1 MKYRNSIGVAVSFFA
16 VAVAAHAY
24 WGQIPLVPGNA
35 EDTFAVG
42 HLPGGGYIY
51 LVGDSA
57 YRQNAFTRI
66 AYSEYRAVPTNAQ
79 PSFVAVWDD
88 SLAVAGYVDEAGGT
102 LQSFDPSDPADPGF
116 TSTAALKS
124 FHAVFNDATSLY
136 VGDVG
141 GASASIRYLT
151 LDGTT
156 NRVVVTDISASSSPA
171 GFARD
176 GSGVLYVGDSDDG
189 VVYRFTAAQVGTAVL
204 SGVPLQ
210 MSEGTAVHDFGA
222 GSNIT
227 SVAVD
232 EFGRIWVGGEQSG
245 IRVYSPALG
254 VETNLVPHANS
265 TRCRVMAFR
274 AEERAYVGCV
284 SEIGGEPAQ
293 RLYGSDLSAFY
304 LMHHTALPFASAL
317 GGASPYDRG
326 VPGFVGPHGEGRAR
340 IPVGDGTFINS
351 NNYVNPVFASWATGA
366 TYAPTAQ
373 VIGPAWTNQA
383 NALGPAEADNTRLVS
398 LGDLDQAQIDA
409 GSPPGSL
416 VLEFD
421 LPIADQE
428 GPDFAVFENTII
440 VQATLGLIFGEMA
453 YVDVSSDG
461 TNFARFPGVS
471 LHTPATTYT
480 NLPGGRGYAYFEPR
494 GVYNM
499 AGKHVNNGDS
509 WGTPFDLR
517 DLRWHPL
524 VIGGSVDLAE
534 IRYVRIVD
542 IPGSGD
548 YLDHSSPARP
558 VLDGWVTWGSGGA
571 DVDAVGVINFKTQ
584 CRIEPG
590 ASDAAISWFA
600 VTNRIYQAQWT
611 DDLRNGGWQ
620 DLGSAVTGDN
630 AEHEITDGGKS
641 DGARFYRV
649 LRSAMP

>member
-1 MKYRNSIGVAVSFFA
+1 MTYGKSIGAAVGVLAMAAS
-16 VAVAAHAY
+16 AHAY
-24 WGQIPLVPGNA
+24 WGQIPLVPGNT
-35 EDTFAVG
+35 EDPFAVG
-42 HLPGGGYIY
+42 QLPGGGYVY

-57 YRQNAFTRI
+57 YRQIAFTRI
-66 AYSEYRAVPTNAQ
+66 GHCEYMTVPTNAG

-88 SLAVAGYVDEAGGT
+88 SLAVAGYVDESGGT
-102 LQSFDPSDPADPGF
+102 LQRFDPSNLASPGF
-116 TSTAALKS
+116 TNIATIKS
-124 FHAVFNDATSLY
+124 FHGVFCDAKSLY
-136 VGDVG
+136 VGDAG
-141 GASASIRYLT
+141 STSASIRYMT

-156 NRVVVTDISASSSPA
+156 NRVVLADICASSSPA

-176 GSGVLYVGDSDDG
+176 ESGDLYVGDGDDG
-189 VVYRFTAAQVGTAVL
+189 VVYRFAASQLDAAVL

-210 MSEGTAVHDFGA
+210 MPEGTAVHDFGE

-232 EFGRIWVGGEQSG
+232 GFGRVWGGGEQSG

-254 VETNLVPHANS
+254 AETNFVPHANS
-265 TRCRVMAFR
+265 TRCRVTAFSV
-274 AEERAYVGCV
+274 EERAYVGCV

-326 VPGFVGPHGEGRAR
+326 VPGYVGPHGEGKAR

-366 TYAPTAQ
+366 TYTPSAQ

-383 NALGPAEADNTRLVS
+383 NALGPAEADNTHLVS
-398 LGDLDQAQIDA
+398 LGDLDQGQIDG
-409 GSPPGSL
+409 GSQPGSL

-421 LPIADQE
+421 LPIVDQE

-453 YVDVSSDG
+453 YVDISSDG

-480 NLPGGRGYAYFEPR
+480 NLPGGRGYAYFDPR

-548 YLDHSSPARP
+548 YLDHSSPARA

-600 VTNRIYQAQWT
+600 VTNRIYQAQWR

-649 LRSAMP
+649 LRSPIP